1 MTWWNNVDFSKI
13 KVTHRVLSMDDTYTV
28 QIEMDPDT
36 LDLIMPIPE
45 EVLQKMGWGLN
56 DVLEWIDNM
65 DGSWTLRKVGEE
77 HSPYYYDTERNT

>member
-1 MTWWNNVDFSKI
+1 MTWWNNVDFSKM

-65 DGSWTLRKVGEE
+65 DGSWTLRKVDEK
-77 HSPYYYDTERNT
+77 HSPYYYDTERNK